1 MTELLPRERQS
12 TCSGKIPLAHAQI
25 ICLPL
30 RTQDVSAILWRR
42 MWGRLPTM
50 PRCHLWS
57 KMWWEREGIRGE
69 YKGCQI
75 VADAID
81 FLKSYRELDSEKV
94 VSLPIESKNYN
105 IVKRQF
111 KNIRL
116 FGRQNTNLTIRS
128 GPSQPW
134 YPTRFLFGQ
143 APSRPF
149 LGQGGPN
156 GQRPSHLGFNNQR
169 LNIGA
174 RPMNKMPPRKNLRG

>member
-1 MTELLPRERQS
+1 
-12 TCSGKIPLAHAQI
+12 
-25 ICLPL
+25 
-30 RTQDVSAILWRR
+30 
-42 MWGRLPTM
+42 
-50 PRCHLWS
+50 
-57 KMWWEREGIRGE
+57 
-69 YKGCQI
+69 

-128 GPSQPW
+128 GSSKPW
-134 YPTRFLFGQ
+134 NPTKFLFGQ
-143 APSRPF
+143 APRGPF
-149 LGQGGPN
+149 LGQGGSN
-156 GQRPSHLGFNNQR
+156 GQGPSRLGFNNQR